1 MEKFMVDDVPVSADT
16 IEFGGVAIM
25 LIKSGKGALGCAYL
39 NLTAAEKF
47 GHALAIVSGVKN
59 YEEMLTAEVRFVSSA
74 AAGLGVIPGMSGK
87 EALLKMS

>member
-1 MEKFMVDDVPVSADT
+1 MEKFMINDVPVSADT
-16 IEFGGVAIM
+16 IEFNGVSIM

-39 NLTAAEKF
+39 NLAAADKF

-59 YEEMLTAEVRFVSSA
+59 YEDMLAAEVKSVSA
-74 AAGLGVIPGMSGK
+74 AAAGMGVMPGMSGK